1 MREAINELFISLCTA
16 DESTIVVNYH
26 NLNDAT
32 IDLYLFDEISI
43 EELNYISDSA
53 NAVIYKH

>member
-1 MREAINELFISLCTA
+1 MREAINELFINLCTA